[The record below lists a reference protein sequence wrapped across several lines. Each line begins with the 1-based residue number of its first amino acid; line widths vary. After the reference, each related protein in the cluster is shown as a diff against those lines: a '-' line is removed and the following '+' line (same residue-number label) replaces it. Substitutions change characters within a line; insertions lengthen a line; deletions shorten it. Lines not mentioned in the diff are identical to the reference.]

1 MPELKIEGSGPS
13 FFAELFGEDIGPG
26 KQHREISKNS
36 IEAILEYSRKPRREP
51 AYKGRIEVYIDR
63 LTRADAGAKKL
74 AIADNGIGMTEAQ
87 MRDLHQIFKSGKTQS
102 LDANYGIGAR
112 AATLR
117 FNPQGVEFRSW
128 RDGQGYVV
136 RLGKLHEGDGIPIY
150 GTIDVEETDEA
161 GNVLAVRS
169 VIPIDEDHFTPE
181 EMDLMK
187 PDFIGDHGTVVV
199 LHGFTEADDTTIMPE
214 ELRDEIGADGRAREN
229 TSYWLNH
236 IYNRQYFEIPDDVE
250 FRVRIESDGAG
261 GHTVRRIRGTKE
273 FLTRFG
279 EQSGIVRITGANVH
293 WWVLGEGDDPVEP
306 LVINK
311 ETGRPMTKAEKR
323 KRRRYQFPWLTGTKN
338 HAIVSA
344 IHQGEQFDLAT
355 KVDAAHMLQRFG
367 IFAGQENVCLV
378 VEPAPTLDVRSN
390 MNRTSLRVNKR
401 HLPWQTWA
409 DEFAQA
415 YPDQAPEL
423 DAYIQAKLGTTDF
436 DSELDK
442 IISEMKDDFTVPQMV
457 MRKKRSKT
465 KDGTDGTEGA
475 GPGRAP
481 VDPEKPRKPRNPP
494 DPNREIKRRS
504 SPQTRRTT
512 RIVTS
517 GTKQGK
523 MERLPEKRPSI
534 KLLTE
539 EEHNGAFRGRAAEY
553 VRVAT
558 PQYPSG
564 IIYINRD
571 FDVMEHLVAETLAN
585 TFPSE
590 EAQEQ
595 AEPKVRE
602 IVELVCTAQ
611 ILFTVMT
618 YRASFMVGHGKL
630 WTEDDAEKLVSPESL
645 TAIVLARPGMR
656 EQIKRRVNSDQRLR
670 LLTMRQEREERLADS
685 A

>member
-36 IEAILEYSRKPRREP
+36 IEAILEYLRSPRRDEG
-51 AYKGRIEVYIDR
+51 YKGRIEVYADP
-63 LTRADAGAKKL
+63 LTLAETGAKKL
-74 AIADNGIGMTEAQ
+74 AIADDGIGMTEAQ

-117 FNPQGVEFRSW
+117 FNPHGVEFRSW
-128 RDGQGYVV
+128 RDGEGFVV
-136 RLGKLHEGDGIPIY
+136 TLGKVHERDGIPIY

-169 VIPIDEDHFTPE
+169 VIPIDEDHFSTE
-181 EMDLMK
+181 EIALMK

-199 LHGFTEADDTTIMPE
+199 LHGFSEADDTTIMPE
-214 ELRDEIGADGRAREN
+214 DLRDEIGADGRAREN

-236 IYNRQYFEIPDDVE
+236 IFNRQYFEIPDE
-250 FRVRIESDGAG
+250 IGFRVRIEPDGKG
-261 GHTVRRIRGTKE
+261 GLTVRRIRGTKE
-273 FLTRFG
+273 FLMRFG
-279 EQSGIVRITGANVH
+279 AMSGTVRITGADVH

-306 LVINK
+306 TVINR
-311 ETGRPMTKAEKR
+311 ETGRPMTNAEKR
-323 KRRRYQFPWLTGTKN
+323 KRRRYHFPWLTGTKN

-378 VEPAPTLDVRSN
+378 VEPDPTLDVRSN
-390 MNRTSLRVNKR
+390 MNRTSLRMNKR
-401 HLPWQTWA
+401 HLPWHAWA
-409 DEFAQA
+409 DEFAQV

-423 DAYIQAKLGTTDF
+423 DQYIRSKLGSTDF
-436 DSELDK
+436 DTELDK
-442 IISEMKDDFTVPQMV
+442 IIAEMKDDFSVPQMV
-457 MRKKRSKT
+457 VGTKRKKST
-465 KDGTDGTEGA
+465 SGMNGSEGGGA
-475 GPGRAP
+475 GRNSP
-481 VDPEKPRKPRNPP
+481 DPDAPRKPRKTP

-512 RIVTS
+512 RVVTN
-517 GTKQGK
+517 GTMRGK
-523 MERLPEKRPSI
+523 MQRQPEKRPAI

-539 EEHNGAFRGRAAEY
+539 EEHNFAFRGRAAEY
-553 VRVAT
+553 ARVAT

-564 IIYINRD
+564 IIYVNRD
-571 FDVMEHLVAETLAN
+571 FDVMEHLIAETLSN
-585 TFPSE
+585 TFSSE
-590 EAQEQ
+590 EVQEQ

-602 IVELVCTAQ
+602 IVELVCAAQ

-630 WTEDDAEKLVSPESL
+630 WTEDDAEKLVSPEAL

-670 LLTMRQEREERLADS
+670 RLMMRQERDEQLAES